1 MCSNFWN
8 ISDVFLFADLIYV
21 LHNFDIPTGSIT
33 LDWHG
38 NRSKPILPKHADN
51 SLPSIFFVLDE
62 SVESKDKEAFLFQVK
77 SVKISFS
84 DNYALFPLARGPGLF
99 SSKLH
104 MVHPSKVSRKVD
116 EAPSASYWCQHLH
129 VLEHRR
135 RENKD
140 VGDFQTWSKYA
151 FASWPSWWVVYEKW
165 TDLFWRQPL
174 GAQERSKRKDF
185 LSRHKDGKY
194 LA

>member
-62 SVESKDKEAFLFQVK
+62 SVESKEAFLFHVSILKYPFQSK
-77 SVKISFS
+77 YIFS
-84 DNYALFPLARGPGLF
+84 LARGPGLF

-116 EAPSASYWCQHLH
+116 EAPSASY
-129 VLEHRR
+129 
-135 RENKD
+135 
-140 VGDFQTWSKYA
+140 
-151 FASWPSWWVVYEKW
+151 
-165 TDLFWRQPL
+165 
-174 GAQERSKRKDF
+174 
-185 LSRHKDGKY
+185 
-194 LA
+194 